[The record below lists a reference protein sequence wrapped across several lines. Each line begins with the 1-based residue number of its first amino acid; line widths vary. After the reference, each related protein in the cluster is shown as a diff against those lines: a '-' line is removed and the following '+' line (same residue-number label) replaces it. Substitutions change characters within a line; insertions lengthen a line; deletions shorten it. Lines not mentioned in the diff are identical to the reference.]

1 MEKSAQS
8 DTENSVWFTELTEAE
23 MESITGGA
31 ITTTD
36 LDGWLAAYQN
46 GTLQPLSVAAKLQR
60 SYRTGDGVN
69 DAATIALWFATL
81 SRDDKKDVI
90 GAVASSIVEFAK
102 LYFHLS

>member
-1 MEKSAQS
+1 MERNARSI
-8 DTENSVWFTELTEAE
+8 TENSVWLTELTDEE
-23 MESITGGA
+23 MESIAGGA

-36 LDGWLAAYQN
+36 LDGWLTAYRN

-69 DAATIALWFATL
+69 DAATITLWFATL

-102 LYFHLS
+102 LYFHL